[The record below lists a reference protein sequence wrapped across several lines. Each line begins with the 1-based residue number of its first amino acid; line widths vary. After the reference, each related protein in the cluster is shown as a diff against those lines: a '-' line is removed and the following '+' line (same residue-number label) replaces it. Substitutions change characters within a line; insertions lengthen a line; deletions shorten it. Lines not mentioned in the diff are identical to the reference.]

1 MILGRPDTVIVVAP
15 ELNSWYEFIKPR
27 QEWEYGTLV
36 VLLDRRHG
44 ERRRERAG
52 IDADR
57 RQADRRTPPSGAAQA
72 QLAVM
77 GFAIL
82 HRTGEHYLP

>member
-15 ELNSWYEFIKPR
+15 ELESWYEFIKPR
-27 QEWEYGTLV
+27 QEAEYGTLV
-36 VLLDRRHG
+36 VLLDRRQR
-44 ERRRERAG
+44 ERRRVSAIVE
-52 IDADR
+52 ADR
-57 RQADRRTPPSGAAQA
+57 RRVDRRTPPSDAARA

-82 HRTGEHYLP
+82 HRTGERYLP